1 MMYKGIAT
9 DQDFEF
15 YCDFKP
21 TLFFVNLKKN
31 YIFSGTTWNLL
42 KKYNIFLGTTVR
54 SFEDI

>member
-21 TLFFVNLKKN
+21 TLFFVNLKKK
-31 YIFSGTTWNLL
+31 LH
-42 KKYNIFLGTTVR
+42 FLWHNVE
-54 SFEDI
+54 SFEKNITFS